1 MSAQRKPQ
9 PAQPLLERIL
19 HPELASL
26 DKYLAAGGFARD
38 HLDPLPAVVALRESG
53 LRLRTHTAG
62 PVFIRWWGFIQQG
75 EDGDLLVDARMRD
88 PESLTESKLLSG
100 DPYGLIEA
108 LYLAHLVSGARRVLI
123 LLDPLLASLRP
134 RLLDDMDE
142 LKRRGLPAGQA
153 LELEVT
159 VGAARPQPSEGRPQ
173 LVHYLETWYQI
184 KHILAAPETPW
195 GFGGLAPTRL
205 VTVGGRVRR
214 PGLVEVPLGAA
225 LSQVLEQAEGLKEP
239 GRVKALALD
248 SGVGGFLPPERADT
262 PLSPEE
268 MMSAGVNP
276 GLGTLWAVGEDRCLV
291 DLTRRALIRLA
302 QIGDHPREASR
313 TLNWHAVRLIIQ
325 LSLRKGGPDHLV
337 QLEAIA
343 RQLKKMGSPAAWPLV
358 SSLRYFPQEWSEHA
372 QGLSCVAF
380 DCLKPLVAPCH
391 ATCPA
396 GIDIPSF
403 LALIGQG
410 RYRQAVEVIR
420 QDNPL
425 PYICGLICPAP
436 CEGICLRGQLDQPIQ
451 IRAMKAVAARHA
463 LAEGGYP
470 LPAKA
475 DPSGQRA
482 AVIGAGP
489 AGLTAAYFLALAGHQ
504 VTIFEEQPQ
513 AGGTAL
519 LGIPAYRL
527 PREVIAAEV
536 QAILDLGVELRTEAA
551 LGRDFTLQELRDQ
564 GYEAVFLGIGAH
576 QGYSLGLPHE
586 QDYPQVLDA
595 ISFLRGVALGGQ
607 GAPAE
612 EVVVVGGGNAAMDAA
627 RTCRRLGCRV
637 TIAYRRTREEMPARE
652 EEIDDAL
659 AEGVRIVF
667 LAVPKEIVGRRGR
680 VEGLRCLR
688 AELGPPDESGRRRP
702 LPVKGS
708 EFVLPA
714 GAIIAAISQRPELSC
729 LGPWADDERL
739 CDRTVLADPA
749 TGQTSLG
756 WLFAGGDAVTG
767 PATVVEAVAAGKR
780 AAKAM
785 DAYLK
790 GQAVELSLEFPR
802 PRAFVDPLP
811 VAAAEKT
818 RLRRADI
825 PKLPPQERAQSFALA
840 ELGLSDQ
847 MALHE
852 AQRCLRCDLC
862 IGCGLCQSACAE
874 VGVQALRLSETPAG
888 RGVLLDFHH
897 AAAACTG
904 CGSCANACPTGAIQ
918 LLDDQRTR
926 KVSLAGTVIKELPL
940 VECSRCGRPYLP
952 EAYLDLVAGRLDE
965 RHAPTRMQEAICP
978 DCARASGARKR
989 WAGRFASL
997 R

>member
-1 MSAQRKPQ
+1 MSAQRKSQ
-9 PAQPLLERIL
+9 SSQPLLERIL
-19 HPELASL
+19 HPELSSL
-26 DKYLAAGGFARD
+26 DNYLAAGGFACD
-38 HLDPLPAVVALRESG
+38 QLDPLKAVVALRDFG
-53 LRLRTHTAG
+53 LRLRTHSAE
-62 PVFIRWWGFIQQG
+62 PVFIRWWGFIEQG
-75 EDGDLLVDARMRD
+75 GEGELLVDGRLRD
-88 PESLTESKLLSG
+88 PQSLAESKLLSC
-100 DPYGLIEA
+100 DPFGLLEA
-108 LYLAHLVSGARRVLI
+108 LYLAHLVSGARRAVV

-134 RLLDDMDE
+134 RLLDDMDL
-142 LKRRGLPAGQA
+142 LKQRGLPAGQA
-153 LELEVT
+153 LELEVV
-159 VGAARPQPSEGRPQ
+159 VGNARPQPSEGRPQ
-173 LVHYLETWYQI
+173 LVHFLESWYQI
-184 KHILAAPETPW
+184 KRVLAAVEAV
-195 GFGGLAPTRL
+195 GGPGGPTPTRL
-205 VTVGGRVRR
+205 ITVGGAVQR
-214 PGLVEVPLGAA
+214 PGLVEVPLSAS
-225 LSQVLEQAEGLKEP
+225 LSRILELADGLKEP
-239 GRVKALALD
+239 ARVKALALD
-248 SGVGGFLPPERADT
+248 SGAGGFLPPELAGV
-262 PLSPEE
+262 PLAPEE

-302 QIGDHPREASR
+302 QMGDHPSEASR
-313 TLNWHAVRLIIQ
+313 TLTWHAVRLIIQ

-337 QLEAIA
+337 QLQAIA
-343 RQLKKMGSPAAWPLV
+343 RQLKKMASPAAWPLV
-358 SSLRYFPQEWSEHA
+358 SSLQYFPDEWRDHA

-410 RYRQAVEVIR
+410 RHREAVEVIR

-425 PYICGLICPAP
+425 PYICGLVCPAP
-436 CEGICLRGQLDQPIQ
+436 CETICLRGQLDQPIQ

-475 DPSGQRA
+475 APSGQRA

-504 VTIFEEQPQ
+504 VTIFEEQPL
-513 AGGTAL
+513 AGGTTL

-536 QAILDLGVELRTEAA
+536 QAILELGVELKTGLA
-551 LGRDFTLQELRDQ
+551 LGRDFTLQELKEQ
-564 GYEAVFLGIGAH
+564 SYEAVFLGIGAH
-576 QGYSLGLPHE
+576 QGFSLGLPHE
-586 QDYPQVLDA
+586 KDYPQVLDA
-595 ISFLRGVALGGQ
+595 ITFLRGVALGSQ
-607 GAPAE
+607 GAPAQ

-627 RTCRRLGCRV
+627 RTCRRLGSRV
-637 TIAYRRTREEMPARE
+637 TIAYRRTREEMPAHE
-652 EEIDDAL
+652 EEIEDAL
-659 AEGVRIVF
+659 AEGIHISF
-667 LAVPKEIVGRRGR
+667 LTVPKEIVGRKGQ

-729 LGPWADDERL
+729 LGPWADDEKV
-739 CDRTVLADPA
+739 CGRTVLADPA

-756 WLFAGGDAVTG
+756 WLFSGGDAVTG

-780 AAKAM
+780 AAQAM

-790 GQAVELSLEFPR
+790 GQIVELALEYPR
-802 PRAFVDPLP
+802 PRAFVEPLP
-811 VAAAEKT
+811 VSAEDKT
-818 RLRRADI
+818 RLHRADI
-825 PKLPPQERAQSFALA
+825 PKLPPAQRAQSFDQV
-840 ELGLSDQ
+840 ELGLSDD
-847 MALHE
+847 MARDE
-852 AQRCLRCDLC
+852 ARRCLRCDLC
-862 IGCGLCQSACAE
+862 LGCGLCQSACAE
-874 VGVQALRLSETPAG
+874 VGVGALRLSETPAD

-897 AAAACTG
+897 AATTCTG

-918 LLDDQRTR
+918 LLDDQLTR
-926 KVSLAGTVIKELPL
+926 KVALAGTVFKELPL
-940 VECSRCGRPYLP
+940 IRCSRCGRPYLP
-952 EAYLDLVAGRLDE
+952 EPYLNLVAGRLDQ
-965 RHAPTRMQEAICP
+965 RHAPTRIQEAICP
-978 DCARASGARKR
+978 ECARASGARKR
-989 WAGRFASL
+989 WAGKFASL